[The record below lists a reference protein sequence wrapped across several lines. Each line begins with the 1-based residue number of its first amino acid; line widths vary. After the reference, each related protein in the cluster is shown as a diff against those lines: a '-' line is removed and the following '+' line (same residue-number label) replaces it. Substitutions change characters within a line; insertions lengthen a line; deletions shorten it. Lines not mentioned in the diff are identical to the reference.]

1 MTTALRRRAFYRTVF
16 FAAGLYN
23 IAWGAFAALDPNW
36 FFRFCGM
43 APLNHPEIY
52 ACVGMVVGLYGVG
65 YLEVARAPERGFA
78 LAAIGLTG
86 KILGPVG
93 MIMQVATGAWPP
105 AAALLCVTND
115 LIWWLPF
122 VLYLR
127 EAYPRYRAEWSLA

>member
-1 MTTALRRRAFYRTVF
+1 MTTSLRRRPFYRAVF

-23 IAWGAFAALDPNW
+23 IAWGAFTALDPGW
-36 FFRFCGM
+36 FFRFAGM
-43 APLNHPEIY
+43 SPLNHPEIY

-78 LAAIGLTG
+78 LAAIGLAG

-93 MIMQVATGAWPP
+93 MFLQVATGAWPP
-105 AAALLCVTND
+105 AAALLCITND
-115 LIWWLPF
+115 LVWWLPF

-127 EAYPRYRAEWSLA
+127 DAYPSYRADWSLA